1 MVSGFCASSWHFFT
15 HAAMALPYGGLQ
27 NTLCPPQSCF
37 SPSSS
42 AVKYFG
48 HLWFSALAQGSSV
61 KWNSRS
67 NSSKNACGVAHR
79 SVVLLNTPAVSRLF
93 LVSVILSL
101 GLLRA
106 ARGVHA
112 LFLLVGLRAP
122 ERRFSLLSGSVS
134 YFAIFYRL
142 GLLYST
148 AWVFYT
154 KPMRFAILTL
164 CGLLY

>member
-1 MVSGFCASSWHFFT
+1 MSVLAGISITHMVSGFCASSWHFFT

-93 LVSVILSL
+93 LVSVILLL
-101 GLLRA
+101 GLLRDA
-106 ARGVHA
+106 HGSRASFSVAESH
-112 LFLLVGLRAP
+112 AP
-122 ERRFSLLSGSVS
+122 ERRFPLLSGWVS
-134 YFAIFYRL
+134 YPFLFGETWSIFSAKNNY
-142 GLLYST
+142 
-148 AWVFYT
+148 
-154 KPMRFAILTL
+154 ILV
-164 CGLLY
+164 GE